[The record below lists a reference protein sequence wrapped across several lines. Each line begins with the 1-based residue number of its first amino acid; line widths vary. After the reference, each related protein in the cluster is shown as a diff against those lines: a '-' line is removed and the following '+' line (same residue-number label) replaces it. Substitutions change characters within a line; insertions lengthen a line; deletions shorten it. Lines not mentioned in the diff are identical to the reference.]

1 MDRKLFFSYIQNMQ
15 QNNQEMTGF
24 QNSMRK
30 NSWQKPKSLYE
41 MNGGGHVN
49 QGDFD
54 ARDRMQEPARR
65 ADQEGLNALLVRPK
79 GKDGKPLKNKDGT
92 PVLSDVEDLAS
103 EAHAEWLANDG
114 TGHHGIGKEEA
125 HDILRGHSS
134 WRSLSDSAR
143 DTAVGEFM
151 TILNGIHDDHMATQA
166 ASEEAAGRDWYADR
180 GMTHGDPHNPLREAV
195 LRTGA
200 PGSYTGTKG
209 DVNYRQIYR
218 TSRAGR
224 VLTSLMDPTHPI
236 NNDPAHADERESLIR
251 ALTDMGYFPHKQT
264 NVTYGKVSGGD
275 KIEFLGAP
283 ANDPTR
289 TGPETASANVQDLR
303 RYAKFA
309 DKRMYNRVYGGST
322 PPGFMKPTDE

>member
-15 QNNQEMTGF
+15 QNNQDMVGF

-30 NSWQKPKSLYE
+30 NSWQNPKSIYE

-54 ARDRMQEPARR
+54 VRDRMQEPARR
-65 ADQEGLNALLVRPK
+65 ADEEGLKAIRSDL
-79 GKDGKPLKNKDGT
+79 KDIAAK
-92 PVLSDVEDLAS
+92 
-103 EAHAEWLANDG
+103 AHAEWLANDG
-114 TGHHGIGKEEA
+114 TGHPSDSVGEA
-125 HDILRGHSS
+125 ESTDYLNDHPS
-134 WRSLSDSAR
+134 WRNLSDNAR
-143 DTAVGEFM
+143 DDVRRDFM
-151 TILNGIHDDHMATQA
+151 AHLSDIHDDHMATQ
-166 ASEEAAGRDWYADR
+166 EAAGRDWYADR
-180 GMTHGDPHNPLREAV
+180 EMTHGDPHNPLREAV